1 MKAPHF
7 IRKQAQAGFT
17 LIELIVVIVI
27 LGILAATALPRMF
40 DMSGQARIAKMQAAA
55 GAIKAASS
63 TGHASWLVSGGLM
76 GCASCGPT
84 GATAVT
90 TSPVTAEGTTIP
102 TVGGYPDVGGDGFTN
117 TATATAASG
126 IVLAA
131 SLSGSDYQLTTND
144 STGAATGTTLTIT
157 PDAAHPKCKITY
169 KEAVQVTPTTAN
181 TPATVTSPPVIDVSA
196 LTSTT
201 AIADCT

>member
-1 MKAPHF
+1 MKAQNF

-90 TSPVTAEGTTIP
+90 ASPVTAEGVAVPTI
-102 TVGGYPDVGGDGFTN
+102 GGYPDVGGDGFTN
-117 TATATAASG
+117 TAKVTAASG
-126 IVLAA
+126 IFIAA
-131 SLSGSDYQLTTND
+131 NLSASDYVLTTND
-144 STGAATGTTLTIT
+144 SAGAATATTLTIT
-157 PDAAHPKCKITY
+157 PDAAHPKCKIVFT
-169 KEAVQVTPTTAN
+169 EAVQTAPAAAN
-181 TPATVTSPPVIDVSA
+181 TPPTVTTPPDINVSA
-196 LTSTT
+196 LTSAT
-201 AIADCT
+201 AVADCT

>member
-63 TGHASWLVSGGLM
+63 TGHATWLVNGGLL
-76 GCASCGPT
+76 GCAACGPT
-84 GATAVT
+84 GATLVT
-90 TSPVTAEGTTIP
+90 ASPVKAEGLDVVTI
-102 TVGGYPDVGGDGFTN
+102 GGYPDVGGDGYANSTAL
-117 TATATAASG
+117 TATSG
-126 IVLAA
+126 IVVGANLATT
-131 SLSGSDYQLTTND
+131 DYVLT
-144 STGAATGTTLTIT
+144 ATSTTLTVT

-169 KEAVQVTPTTAN
+169 AEVGQTNPASG
-181 TPATVTSPPVIDVSA
+181 TPAALTTLGAAPSIDTSA
-196 LTSTT
+196 LTGTS
-201 AIADCT
+201 ALADCT